1 MATPPPSR
9 SVNTRMAASP
19 LCKRPAAASTTTM
32 WRLVDAPDR
41 RHPLARYPVRACPC
55 ADRGVGG
62 VGVWLRLDIDAT
74 ARSITP
80 KARRKRPATW
90 KKTFGHHLL
99 LVFQDRPEIAG
110 GKVWD
115 RLRGVAET
123 NGCIG
128 HMKQVLDAAREADI
142 RVFYALHR
150 RYRPGDYET
159 WKYVAPIQKAAWE
172 RKTFEY
178 GTWGGELRDE
188 FLPQRRRHR
197 GRRAL
202 VLKRFREHGPGLAAE
217 ETRDPRAHRHRP
229 HRAHLCRGNRP
240 LRRRARLPGH
250 GGQGRDRRAT
260 PRITCTSP
268 TASAV
273 ASAPK

>member
-19 LCKRPAAASTTTM
+19 LCKSPAAASTTTM

-110 GKVWD
+110 GEVLAGLLRALTAPHHQGAGLARRRD
-115 RLRGVAET
+115 RHGLQADRSRPVT
-123 NGCIG
+123 
-128 HMKQVLDAAREADI
+128 LARRECPAPG
-142 RVFYALHR
+142 RA
-150 RYRPGDYET
+150 RP
-159 WKYVAPIQKAAWE
+159 
-172 RKTFEY
+172 
-178 GTWGGELRDE
+178 
-188 FLPQRRRHR
+188 RRRHIR
-197 GRRAL
+197 QRQTRRTTRRPPSNRSRL
-202 VLKRFREHGPGLAAE
+202 KDLHPQVLTIAPPGSWA
-217 ETRDPRAHRHRP
+217 TNSSRTD
-229 HRAHLCRGNRP
+229 
-240 LRRRARLPGH
+240 
-250 GGQGRDRRAT
+250 RAT
-260 PRITCTSP
+260 LLSFCQ
-268 TASAV
+268 
-273 ASAPK
+273 